1 MTDHERKSWIRRAM
15 IRLGHLGDV
24 PVETLRALDAE
35 SLARA
40 FERPME
46 AP

>member
-1 MTDHERKSWIRRAM
+1 MTDRERKSRICRAM
-15 IRLGHLGDV
+15 IRLGHLGNV

-40 FERPME
+40 FGPME